1 MSLQQSN
8 PANPPD
14 LPDQPNAPDLANALQ
29 SPLHPGEIGLGAES
43 GDFVERFGRKLPRV
57 YTDAASEYRAAT
69 EGAALHDNSYT
80 GRLKASGDD
89 ALDLLNRLS
98 TNLVVNLSSGRG
110 APTILTTDRGRIID
124 LLGVVNTGEYTL
136 LLTSPDSQ
144 QRVIDW
150 LDKYTIMEDLTVTDL
165 TPETALL
172 TVCGPQSEAALNSVL
187 QIEPTGEEGADGA
200 DLASLQPYSGLSAT
214 VGGNDT
220 DTDSDTDTHPVMLI
234 RRPLGELPAFDLVM
248 TPQAAPVVWQRL
260 AAAGVTP
267 IGQEA
272 FEAVQVR
279 HAVPR
284 YGRELDDAFNPLEAG
299 LIGSV
304 DFAKGCYIGQ
314 EVIARLDT
322 YEKVQRYLVRLRF
335 SAGAVVS
342 EGAVLEQEGRNVG
355 QVTSLSVIPTTG
367 ELLGLGY
374 IRTAAAQSG
383 AQLTLSAP
391 AQGSAE
397 IADLPQFFGPGED

>member
-8 PANPPD
+8 PANPANP
-14 LPDQPNAPDLANALQ
+14 PDLANALQ

-284 YGRELDDAFNPLEAG
+284 YGRELGDAFNPLEAG

>member
-8 PANPPD
+8 LPNPPNSPD
-14 LPDQPNAPDLANALQ
+14 LPDLPNVPQ
-29 SPLHPGEIGLGAES
+29 SPLHAGGIGLGAES

-187 QIEPTGEEGADGA
+187 QFEPPGQEGADGA

-220 DTDSDTDTHPVMLI
+220 DTDTHPVMLI
-234 RRPLGELPAFDLVM
+234 RRPLGELPAFDLIM

-272 FEAVQVR
+272 YEAVQVR

-284 YGRELDDAFNPLEAG
+284 YGRELGDAFNPLEAG

>member
-8 PANPPD
+8 LPN
-14 LPDQPNAPDLANALQ
+14 LPDPPNVPQ
-29 SPLHPGEIGLGAES
+29 SPLHPGDIGLGAES
-43 GDFVERFGRKLPRV
+43 SDFVERFGRRLPRV

-98 TNLVVNLSSGRG
+98 TNRVVNLSSGRG

-172 TVCGPQSEAALNSVL
+172 TVCGPESEAALNSVL
-187 QIEPTGEEGADGA
+187 QFEPTGEEGADGA

-220 DTDSDTDTHPVMLI
+220 DTDTDTHPVMLI
-234 RRPLGELPAFDLVM
+234 RRPLGELPAFDLIM
-248 TPQAAPVVWQRL
+248 TPEAAPLVWRRL

-272 FEAVQVR
+272 YEAVQVR

-284 YGRELDDAFNPLEAG
+284 YGRELGDAFNPLEAG

-383 AQLTLSAP
+383 AQLTLAAP

>member
-8 PANPPD
+8 LPD
-14 LPDQPNAPDLANALQ
+14 LPNVAQ
-29 SPLHPGEIGLGAES
+29 SPFHPGDIGRGAES
-43 GDFVERFGRKLPRV
+43 SDFVERFGRKLPRV
-57 YTDAASEYRAAT
+57 YSDAASEYRAAT

-98 TNLVVNLSSGRG
+98 TNRVVNLSSGRG
-110 APTILTTDRGRIID
+110 APTVLTTDRGRIID
-124 LLGVVNTGEYTL
+124 LLGVVNTGDYTL

-187 QIEPTGEEGADGA
+187 QIEPTGEAGAEGA

-214 VGGNDT
+214 VVGNDT
-220 DTDSDTDTHPVMLI
+220 DTDTDTHPVMLI
-234 RRPLGELPAFDLVM
+234 RRPLGELPAFDLIM
-248 TPQAAPVVWQRL
+248 APEAAPLVWQRL
-260 AAAGVTP
+260 EAAGVTP

-272 FEAVQVR
+272 YEAVQVR

-284 YGRELDDAFNPLEAG
+284 YGRELGDAFNPLEAG

-342 EGAVLEQEGRNVG
+342 EGAVLEQEGRSVG

-374 IRTAAAQSG
+374 IRTAAAQAG

>member
-8 PANPPD
+8 PPNPPD
-14 LPDQPNAPDLANALQ
+14 QPDQPNVPQ
-29 SPLHPGEIGLGAES
+29 SPLHPGGIGLGAES
-43 GDFVERFGRKLPRV
+43 SDFVEQFGRKLPRV

-98 TNLVVNLSSGRG
+98 TNRVVNLSSGRG

-172 TVCGPQSEAALNSVL
+172 TVCGPESEAALNSVL
-187 QIEPTGEEGADGA
+187 QFEPTGEEGADGA

-214 VGGNDT
+214 VGGNGT
-220 DTDSDTDTHPVMLI
+220 DADTHPVMLI
-234 RRPLGELPAFDLVM
+234 RRPLGELPAFDLIM
-248 TPQAAPVVWQRL
+248 APEAAPLVWQRL
-260 AAAGVTP
+260 EAAGVTP

-272 FEAVQVR
+272 YEAVQVR

-284 YGRELDDAFNPLEAG
+284 YGRELGDAFNPLEAG

-342 EGAVLEQEGRNVG
+342 EGAVLEQEGRSVG

>member
-8 PANPPD
+8 PPNPPD
-14 LPDQPNAPDLANALQ
+14 QPDQPNVPQ
-29 SPLHPGEIGLGAES
+29 SPLHPGGIGLGAES

-172 TVCGPQSEAALNSVL
+172 TVCGPQCEAALNSVL

-220 DTDSDTDTHPVMLI
+220 GADTDTHPVMLI

-248 TPQAAPVVWQRL
+248 TPQAAPIVWQRL

-284 YGRELDDAFNPLEAG
+284 YGRELGDAFNPLEAG

-322 YEKVQRYLVRLRF
+322 YEKVQRYLARLRF

>member
-1 MSLQQSN
+1 MSLQQS
-8 PANPPD
+8 NPPD
-14 LPDQPNAPDLANALQ
+14 LPDQPNVPQ
-29 SPLHPGEIGLGAES
+29 SPLHPGGIGLGAES

-172 TVCGPQSEAALNSVL
+172 TVCGPQCAAALNSVL
-187 QIEPTGEEGADGA
+187 QFEPPGQEGADGA

-220 DTDSDTDTHPVMLI
+220 GAETGADTDTHPVMLI

-284 YGRELDDAFNPLEAG
+284 YGRELGDAFNPLEAG

-335 SAGAVVS
+335 SDGAVVS

>member
-8 PANPPD
+8 PPDPPTVPNPPD
-14 LPDQPNAPDLANALQ
+14 LPNVPQ
-29 SPLHPGEIGLGAES
+29 SPLHPGETGLGAES

-187 QIEPTGEEGADGA
+187 QFEPTGEEGADGA

-214 VGGNDT
+214 VGGNNT
-220 DTDSDTDTHPVMLI
+220 DTDSDTDSDTHPVMLI

-284 YGRELDDAFNPLEAG
+284 YGRELGDAFNPLEAG

-383 AQLTLSAP
+383 AQLTLAAP

>member
-8 PANPPD
+8 LPD
-14 LPDQPNAPDLANALQ
+14 LPDQPNVPQ
-29 SPLHPGEIGLGAES
+29 SPLHPGGIGLGAES

-172 TVCGPQSEAALNSVL
+172 TVCGPQCAAALNSVL
-187 QIEPTGEEGADGA
+187 QFEPPGQEGADGA

-220 DTDSDTDTHPVMLI
+220 GAETGADTDTHPVMLI

-284 YGRELDDAFNPLEAG
+284 YGRELGDAFNPLEAG

-383 AQLTLSAP
+383 AQLTLAAP